1 MINWDEFTEK
11 ARDALFSAQ
20 NILMRYKQNQL
31 RTEHL
36 LLSLLEEEEGMIKE
50 ILKELRVD
58 TESLKE
64 ETERFIREYG
74 YEVSYPDP
82 SQAVKQIYVTPQV
95 KHVFDVAKREA
106 KRMADN
112 YIGTEHML
120 IALTKE
126 EESIAARL
134 LKKYGVDAERVY
146 MAIKKLRT
154 SSKFG
159 GEEENVELLKKYTT
173 DLTELAK
180 EGKLDPVI
188 GRENEIVRVVQ
199 ILNRKT
205 KNNPVLIGDPGVGKT
220 AIVDGLAQKIVH
232 GRVPENFKKKRVL
245 ALDLPRI
252 VAGSKFRGEFEERLK
267 GVIDSIKR
275 RAGEVIL
282 FIDEL
287 HTVVG
292 AGSAEGGID
301 ASNILKPELARG
313 TLQCIGATTVDE
325 YRKYI
330 ERDKALERRFQPI
343 LVDEPSVE
351 ETMEILKGLRPKYE
365 EFHKVKITDDA
376 IEAAA
381 KLSKRYIQ
389 NRFLPDKAI
398 DLIDEAASRIRMESM
413 FIPDELYDME
423 KRKKELEEKI
433 NEAAKNEDYKTAAEL
448 KVEYERLKQE
458 FDTAYAKWQKEH
470 PKHDTVDEE
479 DVAEVLEKWTGIPA
493 KRLLSSEKE
502 RLLDLEKRIHTRFID
517 QEHAVRDVADSVRR
531 AMAGMKDPRRPIGV
545 FLFLGPTGV
554 GKTELAKALARELF
568 NTEDALVRIDMSEYM
583 ERFNVSR
590 LVGAPPGYVGYEE
603 GGQLTEA
610 VRRKP
615 FSVILLDEIEKAHQD
630 VFNILLQLIDEGR
643 LTDGK
648 GNIVDFRNTVI
659 IMTSNLGS
667 KLLVENR
674 GEVDYDVIQEELK
687 QHFRPEFLNRIDS
700 VILFHPLTTEDMK
713 RIVDVI
719 MKDMAERLKERDIE
733 LKVTE
738 EARELLA
745 RNGYSDVYGARP
757 LKRVIQREVE
767 NKIASMILRDE
778 IKDGDSIT
786 VGVKDEEI
794 YISVG
799 TQ

>member
-11 ARDALFSAQ
+11 ARNALFDAQ
-20 NILMRYKQNQL
+20 NVLMRYKQNQL
-31 RTEHL
+31 RTEHI

-50 ILKELRVD
+50 ILKELKVN
-58 TESLKE
+58 TEKLKE

-74 YEVSYPDP
+74 YETSYSDP
-82 SQAVKQIYVTPQV
+82 NRSVKQIYITPQV

-106 KRMADN
+106 RRMADN
-112 YIGTEHML
+112 YIGTEHIL
-120 IALTKE
+120 IALTRE

-134 LKKYGVDAERVY
+134 LKKYGVDPEKVY
-146 MAIKKLRT
+146 ITVKKLRT

-173 DLTELAK
+173 DLTQLAK
-180 EGKLDPVI
+180 EGKMDPVI
-188 GRENEIVRVVQ
+188 GREKEVIRVVQ

-220 AIVDGLAQKIVH
+220 AIVDGLAQRIMDGK
-232 GRVPENFKKKRVL
+232 VPEDFKKKKVL

-267 GVIDSIKR
+267 GVIDSVKK
-275 RAGEVIL
+275 RAGEIIL

-292 AGSAEGGID
+292 AGAAEGGID

-325 YRKYI
+325 YRKHI
-330 ERDKALERRFQPI
+330 EKDKALERRFQPV
-343 LVDEPSVE
+343 LVNEPSVE
-351 ETMEILKGLRPKYE
+351 ETIEILKGLRSRYE
-365 EFHKVKITDDA
+365 EFHKVKISDNA
-376 IEAAA
+376 LKAAA
-381 KLSKRYIQ
+381 RLSKRYIQ

-398 DLIDEAASRIRMESM
+398 DLIDEAASRIRMENM
-413 FIPDELYDME
+413 FIPDELYNME
-423 KRKKELEEKI
+423 KRKRDLDEKI

-448 KVEYERLKQE
+448 KMEYERLKQK
-458 FDTAYAKWQKEH
+458 FDTAYAKWQQEH
-470 PKHDTVDEE
+470 PKHDTVDDE
-479 DVAEVLEKWTGIPA
+479 DVADVLEKWTGIPA
-493 KRLLSSEKE
+493 RRLLISEKE
-502 RLLDLEKRIHTRFID
+502 RLLDLEKRIHAKFID
-517 QEHAVRDVADSVRR
+517 QDHAVKDVADSVRR
-531 AMAGMKDPRRPIGV
+531 AMAGMKDPKRPIGV

-568 NTEDALVRIDMSEYM
+568 NTEDALIRIDMSEYM

-590 LVGAPPGYVGYEE
+590 LIGAPPGYVGYEE

-615 FSVILLDEIEKAHQD
+615 FSVVLLDEIEKAHQD

-648 GNIVDFRNTVI
+648 GNIVDFRNTVM

-667 KLLVENR
+667 KLLAENK
-674 GEVDYDVIQEELK
+674 GDANYDVIQEELK

-700 VILFHPLTTEDMK
+700 VILFNPLTTENMK
-713 RIVDVI
+713 QIVDVLMRDI
-719 MKDMAERLKERDIE
+719 KERLKEKDIE
-733 LKVTE
+733 LSITE
-738 EARELLA
+738 EAREQLA
-745 RNGYSDVYGARP
+745 RDGYSDVYGARP
-757 LKRVIQREVE
+757 LKRVITREVE
-767 NKIASMILRDE
+767 NRIAEMLLRDE
-778 IKDGDSIT
+778 IKEGDNVTIT
-786 VGVKDEEI
+786 VENEEI
-794 YISVG
+794 HISVG
-799 TQ
+799 A